1 MLLKV
6 GSGMERYHVFC
17 MVLHK
22 EVLLSLSKMSGQD
35 MLWGKLRTEV
45 NYLSGLL
52 GFQNQA
58 ISRSDYAIAVFF

>member
-1 MLLKV
+1 
-6 GSGMERYHVFC
+6 
-17 MVLHK
+17 
-22 EVLLSLSKMSGQD
+22 MSGQD

-58 ISRSDYAIAVFF
+58 ISRSDYAIAVFFFEQALCVFFEGDFAF